1 MSTEKS
7 SKWMRTLDIILGVI
21 AIIFAG
27 YILINPTV
35 GALTINFII
44 SLAVLVLGIA
54 LILGSRSLTKTD
66 KAKPALTGAGILMVI
81 LAIVTF
87 VYPGITVTLLIALI
101 AIAMLIMGVAVLVN
115 GIYGKNNAHSILGII
130 ILILAIIVIAYP
142 AVGQYWLVIMLA
154 ATLALGGLS
163 RLAAGITGK

>member
-7 SKWMRTLDIILGVI
+7 SKSMRTLDIILGVI

-27 YILINPTV
+27 YILINPTI

-54 LILGSRSLTKTD
+54 LILGSKSLGSHQA
-66 KAKPALTGAGILMVI
+66 KAALTGAGILMVI

-87 VYPGITVTLLIALI
+87 VYPAITVTLLIALI
-101 AIAMLIMGVAVLVN
+101 ALAMLIMGVAVLVS
-115 GIYGKNNAHSILGII
+115 GIYGKNNTHSILGII

-154 ATLALGGLS
+154 ATLGLGGLS
-163 RLAAGITGK
+163 RLVSGITGK